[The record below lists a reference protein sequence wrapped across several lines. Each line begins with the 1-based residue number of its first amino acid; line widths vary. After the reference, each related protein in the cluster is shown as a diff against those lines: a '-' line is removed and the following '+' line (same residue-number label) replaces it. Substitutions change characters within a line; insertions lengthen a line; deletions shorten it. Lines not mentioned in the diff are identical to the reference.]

1 VVALRR
7 RRRTQCPAMDPVA
20 GTAEHRGP
28 LEVHVRAPGKIIL
41 AGEHTVVHG
50 STAVAAVIDLYTNS
64 SLLLLLRPAGPG
76 TPANLDFYWFF
87 VSSRSLVLFS

>member
-1 VVALRR
+1 
-7 RRRTQCPAMDPVA
+7 MDPVA

-28 LEVHVRAPGKIIL
+28 LEVRARAPGKIIL
-41 AGEHTVVHG
+41 AGEHAVVHG
-50 STAVAAVIDLYTNS
+50 SAAVAAAIDLYTNS
-64 SLLLLLRPAGPG
+64 SLLRPAGPG

>member
-7 RRRTQCPAMDPVA
+7 RRHTQCPAMDPVA

-28 LEVHVRAPGKIIL
+28 LEVHARAPGKIIL
-41 AGEHTVVHG
+41 AGEHAVVHG
-50 STAVAAVIDLYTNS
+50 SDAVAAAIDLYTNS
-64 SLLLLLRPAGPG
+64 SLLLLRPAGPG

>member
-28 LEVHVRAPGKIIL
+28 LEVHARAPGKIIL
-41 AGEHTVVHG
+41 AGEH
-50 STAVAAVIDLYTNS
+50 AVAATIDLYTNS
-64 SLLLLLRPAGPG
+64 SLVLLCPAGPG
-76 TPANLDFYWFF
+76 TPANLDFYRFF